1 MKCLSNIRG
10 DCVPVLAAKRTNGKN
25 QAKGDETH
33 LLLNVVPRRLEN
45 QARVSTFKHPPVHVR
60 LSTCNQNLVNVE
72 TELELVSCCKVK
84 IVDSIPFRGQ
94 GLLGKVENSKID
106 GGAAPLTAESQG
118 KTRRYCLKI
127 NGAECRE
134 KTTKLVGGVSR
145 GGR

>member
-1 MKCLSNIRG
+1 MTDGQMDRCTGCTLLHGARPARHADHETRVHSRT
-10 DCVPVLAAKRTNGKN
+10 DCKRECSSPYTVTNSYV
-25 QAKGDETH
+25 DTDYD
-33 LLLNVVPRRLEN
+33 L
-45 QARVSTFKHPPVHVR
+45 
-60 LSTCNQNLVNVE
+60 
-72 TELELVSCCKVK
+72 TERDVGR
-84 IVDSIPFRGQ
+84 IDSIPFRGNT
-94 GLLGKVENSKID
+94 LLGKVENSKID

>member
-1 MKCLSNIRG
+1 MTDGQTDRCTGCTLLHGARPARHADHETRVHSRT
-10 DCVPVLAAKRTNGKN
+10 DCKRECSSPCIPYTVTN
-25 QAKGDETH
+25 
-33 LLLNVVPRRLEN
+33 
-45 QARVSTFKHPPVHVR
+45 
-60 LSTCNQNLVNVE
+60 
-72 TELELVSCCKVK
+72 
-84 IVDSIPFRGQ
+84 DSIPFRGNT
-94 GLLGKVENSKID
+94 LLGKVENSKID